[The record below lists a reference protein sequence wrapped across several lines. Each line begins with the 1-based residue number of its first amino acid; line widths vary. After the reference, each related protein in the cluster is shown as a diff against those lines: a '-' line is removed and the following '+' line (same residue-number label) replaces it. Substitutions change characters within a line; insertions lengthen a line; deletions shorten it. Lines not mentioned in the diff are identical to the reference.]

1 MFEVSCTD
9 LTHIAITFEHPS
21 DESMATVELDLTHV
35 NQIACQVYTSSA
47 VPVCPE
53 DLANKVIQ
61 KCMSIPITM
70 RSLIRYGQSKLK
82 PVGQEPDTEMSLANN
97 SFFNGG
103 NAEGQYSHGNGGS
116 APNSGIDSKYGREG
130 HLGVPGSAQPGHE
143 ESMETDRGGGAN
155 NSTGFGDYIKDEPMD
170 YEHDSGTFK
179 SGAVLNE
186 YGPQDATFNPEASS
200 SSQPK
205 SSNMSLKLKT
215 ELGSTAKTES
225 GSGHESMLL
234 PPKMEHI
241 KPEFSLT
248 KPRHPGKAER
258 RESSIPDIKPL
269 VSITPVSS
277 STCSL
282 SMSKKS
288 AGGIEIIP
296 LGGSNEKD
304 QSREM
309 IRRSLSEDDK
319 RRLEKKSMSSKK
331 RKHLSSSRVS
341 TGMAYHQAKRSFW
354 TEKARSSKSTSD
366 KDRKRS
372 SHGFVLVF
380 SSSSGGKLNKTF
392 QIPKLS
398 KSSSPSTAKES
409 NNRLTPTTSPKQS
422 HLSYSSNSSP
432 KYIGGGSVTPPNI
445 SPKHPYSAPSSSG
458 AGSLNEYGPQD
469 ATFNPEASS
478 SSQPKSSSSSSTP
491 TTAPTT
497 TTSSALK
504 HKVPSTSSGSSS
516 SNMSLKLKT
525 ELGSTAKTESG
536 SGHESMLLPPKMEHI
551 KPEFSLT
558 KASPSSSN
566 DFKGKAERRE
576 SSIPDIK
583 PLVSITPVSSST
595 CSLSMSKK
603 SAGGIEIIPLGGSNE
618 KDKSRELIRRS
629 LSEDDKRRLEKKS
642 MSSKKRKH
650 LSSSRVSTGDGL
662 SSSKKKLLDGKGKG
676 KLDTVI
682 NRLQNPGPES
692 SIELFPKGKEPTKV
706 APKSSSSL
714 KLTIKA
720 PNKFPS
726 PSGKDPKPKSS
737 SSSPSSKEKSSSK
750 HSSSSS
756 KSSSHRSHG
765 SSSSSQGNRDRD
777 RHQREREEVK
787 KLLDGGKLNKTFQI
801 PKLSKSSSP
810 STAKNPTTLLFQ
822 LKPQIYWRWECHTA
836 QHQPQTPIFS
846 AIECAAPSHHLAQY
860 DAKGELQ
867 AVTSRRPPMEWEAS
881 HGTPQC
887 AAHVPDPDKSSG
899 LEGSGNAESLSSM
912 SGPAKTA
919 QGDGGDFVM
928 TVRLVSTGK

>member
-1 MFEVSCTD
+1 MQLITQNKTDQLLDTANNRGLFVTLPDQQHCYFLSDPPDFQGVMVSTIPFTHPNSVPSIIGHLRQQALFNTLIESCARVNSIQDLEKSVMFEVSCTD

-179 SGAVLNE
+179 
-186 YGPQDATFNPEASS
+186 
-200 SSQPK
+200 
-205 SSNMSLKLKT
+205 
-215 ELGSTAKTES
+215 
-225 GSGHESMLL
+225 
-234 PPKMEHI
+234 
-241 KPEFSLT
+241 
-248 KPRHPGKAER
+248 
-258 RESSIPDIKPL
+258 
-269 VSITPVSS
+269 
-277 STCSL
+277 
-282 SMSKKS
+282 
-288 AGGIEIIP
+288 
-296 LGGSNEKD
+296 
-304 QSREM
+304 
-309 IRRSLSEDDK
+309 
-319 RRLEKKSMSSKK
+319 
-331 RKHLSSSRVS
+331 
-341 TGMAYHQAKRSFW
+341 
-354 TEKARSSKSTSD
+354 
-366 KDRKRS
+366 
-372 SHGFVLVF
+372 
-380 SSSSGGKLNKTF
+380 
-392 QIPKLS
+392 
-398 KSSSPSTAKES
+398 
-409 NNRLTPTTSPKQS
+409 
-422 HLSYSSNSSP
+422 
-432 KYIGGGSVTPPNI
+432 
-445 SPKHPYSAPSSSG
+445 SG

-765 SSSSSQGNRDRD
+765 SSSSSQGSSSKSSKSTYKDRKRSSHGSSSSSRSSSTDRDRD

-810 STAKNPTTLLFQ
+810 STAKNPTT
-822 LKPQIYWRWECHTA
+822 PQIYWRWECHTA